1 MTVSRDYCSLVCWS
15 GNPILFRLLLIIAD
29 IETVNVEVKVGSII
43 KLYPVILL
51 EEFIYKH
58 FITCAHLIDL
68 NRSISEV
75 RKLFLLCLLPYCGEA
90 DCTC

>member
-15 GNPILFRLLLIIAD
+15 GNLILFRLLLIIAD
-29 IETVNVEVKVGSII
+29 VETVDVEVIVGSVI

-58 FITCAHLIDL
+58 VIARAHLVDL
-68 NRSISEV
+68 NRSIGKI
-75 RKLFLLCLLPYCGEA
+75 RKLFFLCLLPYCGKF